1 MVLSPH
7 LPEPF
12 LLPLPLGLWRRRG
25 PLRAPAADT
34 RRPAPSGRRW
44 GRSSFLPPFPPGI
57 GRAAAPRALVA
68 GPRSTTPSRGRLFP
82 PAAPARAIVASRSP
96 LLRRPDRLH
105 DGQDGGAVWIAA
117 EGEDSLGNK
126 GCLHG
131 AEIQHP
137 LDHYLEVLRSPVP
150 SDSLMGPHVVFRPGV
165 LPGAPG
171 APLERRN
178 PATKVVAVH
187 HGPCEPLGSQARQAV
202 EDGVIVIPQI
212 YWRPPAGDRRRGLA
226 WESEARFVG
235 KGGVE

>member
-1 MVLSPH
+1 MARPPH
-7 LPEPF
+7 LAEPF
-12 LLPLPLGLWRRRG
+12 LLSLPLGLRRRHG
-25 PLRAPAADT
+25 TLRAPAAGT
-34 RRPAPSGRRW
+34 HRPAPSGRRW
-44 GRSSFLPPFPPGI
+44 GRGSLLLPLPPGV
-57 GRAAAPRALVA
+57 GRAAAPRAPVA

-117 EGEDSLGNK
+117 EGEDSLGNE

-150 SDSLMGPHVVFRPGV
+150 SDPLVGPHVVFGPGV

-178 PATKVVAVH
+178 PATEVVAVH
-187 HGPCEPLGSQARQAV
+187 HGPCEPLGS
-202 EDGVIVIPQI
+202 
-212 YWRPPAGDRRRGLA
+212 
-226 WESEARFVG
+226 
-235 KGGVE
+235 